1 MSETLDKTQKTF
13 QGLGVTRP
21 EQVLQLFS
29 ELRSLFDASALAA
42 ASTKN
47 VGRLPELQSAW
58 NNDSSGVIRRIHANW
73 VTLAP
78 PNLRGTTERAMK
90 HLSAHVGVGV
100 KAVQTL
106 QQLGVH
112 DNSQVVS
119 LFSLLRDT
127 FDQDIQLDIDEI
139 DVEITRINW
148 LGRKTGILAWARD
161 HWMKSAPDELRRE
174 VGRCFNEIKAHI
186 EQAINDKRA
195 SARPA
200 ILAAPLY
207 QDQSEYRPAIRPTYA
222 QTSGNV
228 LVDVSNEQAILPPD
242 PTLIPE
248 DLSLPGVIRPIG
260 SHHLIRQV
268 FQEIENIFVSIGF
281 SVVEGPEIET
291 PYYNFEALNIPE
303 FHPVRDDMDTFYL
316 ELPKGAPTPLLL
328 RTHTSPM
335 QIRTME
341 KQKPPVRVI
350 VPGKVYRRD
359 NPDATHSFA
368 FHQIEGLAVD
378 SDITF
383 CDFTGT
389 IEYFVK
395 QFFGPSVKTRFRP
408 SYFPFTEPS
417 VEFDVSCPFCGGT
430 GTAAGGGTCSKCKGA
445 AWIELFGA
453 GMVDPAVYGFVNY
466 DAKKVSGF
474 AFGIGIDRLAMLKY
488 GIDDIQVFFQNDV
501 RFLRQFP

>member
-1 MSETLDKTQKTF
+1 MSLMPNIDNPTAKTLAD
-13 QGLGVTRP
+13 LGVTDAPAIPPLFAEIRARFDAEILRSRDETNWNITKVMWLGRKSGVLTQITENWLKPATP
-21 EQVLQLFS
+21 ELKRAVGQQLN
-29 ELRSLFDASALAA
+29 ELRAHVETQIEARRAAIESGAEASALA
-42 ASTKN
+42 
-47 VGRLPELQSAW
+47 
-58 NNDSSGVIRRIHANW
+58 
-73 VTLAP
+73 
-78 PNLRGTTERAMK
+78 
-90 HLSAHVGVGV
+90 
-100 KAVQTL
+100 
-106 QQLGVH
+106 H
-112 DNSQVVS
+112 DRV
-119 LFSLLRDT
+119 
-127 FDQDIQLDIDEI
+127 
-139 DVEITRINW
+139 
-148 LGRKTGILAWARD
+148 
-161 HWMKSAPDELRRE
+161 
-174 VGRCFNEIKAHI
+174 
-186 EQAINDKRA
+186 
-195 SARPA
+195 
-200 ILAAPLY
+200 
-207 QDQSEYRPAIRPTYA
+207 
-222 QTSGNV
+222 
-228 LVDVSNEQAILPPD
+228 
-242 PTLIPE
+242 
-248 DLSLPGVIRPIG
+248 DLSLPGVNRPVG
-260 SHHLIRQV
+260 SRHLIRQV
-268 FQEIENIFVSIGF
+268 FQEIEDIFFSIGF

-316 ELPKGAPTPLLL
+316 ELPPSPDKKTAPTPLLL

-430 GTAAGGGTCSKCKGA
+430 GASNGTTCSKCKGA

>member
-1 MSETLDKTQKTF
+1 MPTLGNSTEKTLAE
-13 QGLGVTRP
+13 LGATQP
-21 EQVLQLFS
+21 EQV
-29 ELRSLFDASALAA
+29 SALFRE
-42 ASTKN
+42 
-47 VGRLPELQSAW
+47 V
-58 NNDSSGVIRRIHANW
+58 
-73 VTLAP
+73 
-78 PNLRGTTERAMK
+78 
-90 HLSAHVGVGV
+90 SAHF
-100 KAVQTL
+100 AD
-106 QQLGVH
+106 QLKLIH
-112 DNSQVVS
+112 DEADWK
-119 LFSLLRDT
+119 LFRD
-127 FDQDIQLDIDEI
+127 
-139 DVEITRINW
+139 RW
-148 LGRKTGILAWARD
+148 LGRKSGVLAQITDNWLKPATPALKR
-161 HWMKSAPDELRRE
+161 AVGAGLNELRTQVE
-174 VGRCFNEIKAHI
+174 SEIEERRVTI
-186 EQAINDKRA
+186 ESGAKD
-195 SARPA
+195 SA
-200 ILAAPLY
+200 AAK
-207 QDQSEYRPAIRPTYA
+207 ER
-222 QTSGNV
+222 V
-228 LVDVSNEQAILPPD
+228 
-242 PTLIPE
+242 
-248 DLSLPGVIRPIG
+248 DLSLPGVARTIG
-260 SHHLIRQV
+260 SRHLIRQV
-268 FQEIENIFVSIGF
+268 FQEIEDIFVSIGF

-303 FHPVRDDMDTFYL
+303 HHPVRDDMDTFYFD
-316 ELPKGAPTPLLL
+316 LPKGAPTPLLL

-378 SDITF
+378 RDITF

-395 QFFGPSVKTRFRP
+395 QFFGASVKTRFRP

-453 GMVDPAVYGFVNY
+453 GMIDPAVYGFVNY

-488 GIDDIQVFFQNDV
+488 GIDDIQAFFQNDV

>member
-1 MSETLDKTQKTF
+1 MPSVEKPTEK
-13 QGLGVTRP
+13 
-21 EQVLQLFS
+21 
-29 ELRSLFDASALAA
+29 
-42 ASTKN
+42 
-47 VGRLPELQSAW
+47 
-58 NNDSSGVIRRIHANW
+58 
-73 VTLAP
+73 TLAELDVRTP
-78 PNLRGTTERAMK
+78 E
-90 HLSAHVGVGV
+90 
-100 KAVQTL
+100 AVAA
-106 QQLGVH
+106 
-112 DNSQVVS
+112 
-119 LFSLLRDT
+119 LFAELRDT
-127 FDQDIQLDIDEI
+127 ANKEQRWIDGPDKFEQFRVKWI
-139 DVEITRINW
+139 GRKSGVLTQVTENW
-148 LGRKTGILAWARD
+148 LKPSDADLKRT
-161 HWMKSAPDELRRE
+161 
-174 VGRCFNEIKAHI
+174 VGQVLNEFRSHL
-186 EQAINDKRA
+186 QR
-195 SARPA
+195 
-200 ILAAPLY
+200 
-207 QDQSEYRPAIRPTYA
+207 
-222 QTSGNV
+222 
-228 LVDVSNEQAILPPD
+228 LVDQAQQDLDVRAPQAAD
-242 PTLIPE
+242 VRDRL
-248 DLSLPGVIRPIG
+248 DLSLPGAHRPVG

-268 FQEIENIFVSIGF
+268 FQEIEDIFVSIGF

-316 ELPKGAPTPLLL
+316 ELPKSAATPLLL

-368 FHQIEGLAVD
+368 FHQIEGLAVET
-378 SDITF
+378 DITF

-430 GTAAGGGTCSKCKGA
+430 GTAASGGTCSKCKGA

>member
-1 MSETLDKTQKTF
+1 VPFGVIYIAIMPTVDNPTEKTLAE
-13 QGLGVTRP
+13 LGVNDPQGVAEKFAEVRARFDRQVVLDADEIRNLMLQEAWLGSDADPVTSLRNFWVGRKAGVLTLITENWLKKSP
-21 EQVLQLFS
+21 PSLKGVVGKQFNELKTHIEAKLEEQRKRI
-29 ELRSLFDASALAA
+29 EDNTE
-42 ASTKN
+42 AST
-47 VGRLPELQSAW
+47 L
-58 NNDSSGVIRRIHANW
+58 
-73 VTLAP
+73 T
-78 PNLRGTTERAMK
+78 
-90 HLSAHVGVGV
+90 
-100 KAVQTL
+100 
-106 QQLGVH
+106 
-112 DNSQVVS
+112 
-119 LFSLLRDT
+119 RDR
-127 FDQDIQLDIDEI
+127 
-139 DVEITRINW
+139 V
-148 LGRKTGILAWARD
+148 
-161 HWMKSAPDELRRE
+161 
-174 VGRCFNEIKAHI
+174 
-186 EQAINDKRA
+186 
-195 SARPA
+195 
-200 ILAAPLY
+200 
-207 QDQSEYRPAIRPTYA
+207 
-222 QTSGNV
+222 
-228 LVDVSNEQAILPPD
+228 
-242 PTLIPE
+242 
-248 DLSLPGVIRPIG
+248 DLSLPGVLRPIG
-260 SHHLIRQV
+260 SHHLICQV
-268 FQEIENIFVSIGF
+268 FQEIEDIFFSIGF

-303 FHPVRDDMDTFYL
+303 FHPVRDDMDTFYID
-316 ELPKGAPTPLLL
+316 LPKGAPTQLLL

-378 SDITF
+378 TDITF

-430 GTAAGGGTCSKCKGA
+430 GSSNGATCSKCKGA

>member
-1 MSETLDKTQKTF
+1 MPLEDPTSKTLPE
-13 QGLGVTRP
+13 LGVTDP
-21 EQVLQLFS
+21 VQLSHRFY
-29 ELRSLFDASALAA
+29 ELRVRFQKELARAAEGEGWENLRDKWVGPEGSVQSRVLTNWIRTAPENLRASAVQDLQNLINEVFILSTVLEPLDQLQATDAAKIEAQFGKLNDLFDREVKECRDEVDLGITERFWTSPKSGVLKHIATNWRRTAPRDLVPSIGREENKLKAHVTNSISERRTTIESSAEESALA
-42 ASTKN
+42 
-47 VGRLPELQSAW
+47 R
-58 NNDSSGVIRRIHANW
+58 
-73 VTLAP
+73 
-78 PNLRGTTERAMK
+78 ER
-90 HLSAHVGVGV
+90 V
-100 KAVQTL
+100 
-106 QQLGVH
+106 
-112 DNSQVVS
+112 
-119 LFSLLRDT
+119 
-127 FDQDIQLDIDEI
+127 
-139 DVEITRINW
+139 
-148 LGRKTGILAWARD
+148 
-161 HWMKSAPDELRRE
+161 
-174 VGRCFNEIKAHI
+174 
-186 EQAINDKRA
+186 
-195 SARPA
+195 
-200 ILAAPLY
+200 
-207 QDQSEYRPAIRPTYA
+207 
-222 QTSGNV
+222 
-228 LVDVSNEQAILPPD
+228 
-242 PTLIPE
+242 
-248 DLSLPGVIRPIG
+248 DLSLPGVIRPVG

-268 FQEIENIFVSIGF
+268 FREIEDIFFSIGF

-316 ELPKGAPTPLLL
+316 ELPKGAKTPLLL

-359 NPDATHSFA
+359 NPDATHSFT

-378 SDITF
+378 TDITF

-395 QFFGPSVKTRFRP
+395 QFFGAGVKTRFRP